1 MSVEESQT
9 MTYPDGVQ
17 MTTASRKEEEHQERE
32 MFREEISEQK
42 QTQVEEKEDGAVLIL
57 SDCRK
62 ESKQELAAETQETKH
77 YEESAVI
84 RGDETYQV
92 TESSFKTETI
102 ETGLEEHLTESEEQK
117 IELESEK
124 GAQPRPTSSAYS
136 DSEPESPR
144 SPSPKVSPVSP
155 RVSQP
160 DLQVESSS
168 PYGESGE
175 EDGSSGEEEGGSS
188 KDITKETEQELLDEM
203 IVKDVPE
210 SESTT
215 DPVRRFEETNVTSA
229 GIESIQEAQEDSD
242 SE

>member
-1 MSVEESQT
+1 M
-9 MTYPDGVQ
+9 G
-17 MTTASRKEEEHQERE
+17 
-32 MFREEISEQK
+32 
-42 QTQVEEKEDGAVLIL
+42 DGAVLIL
-57 SDCRK
+57 SDSRK
-62 ESKQELAAETQETKH
+62 ESRQEFSAETHETKQ
-77 YEESAVI
+77 YEEASVVK
-84 RGDETYQV
+84 GDETIQL

-102 ETGLEEHLTESEEQK
+102 ETGLEEHFTESKEEK
-117 IELESEK
+117 VELETEK
-124 GAQPRPTSSAYS
+124 GARPTSSSYS

-188 KDITKETEQELLDEM
+188 KDIMKETEQELLDEM

-242 SE
+242 SECKDQSFNNLVLASNIPQ